1 MKASDLLIEKMIE
14 FESLRLTSYKDS
26 VGVWTIGVGHT
37 MGVRQGQA
45 ITKEQAMTLLKGDL
59 LPCENFV
66 NSIKEIDTQGKFD
79 ALVDFSFNL
88 GIEALKKSTLLK
100 LILAKAEESDIKNQ
114 FLRWNKAGG
123 RVLSGL
129 VKRRNWEAMRYSQKG
144 E

>member
-37 MGVRQGQA
+37 NGVRQGQT

-88 GIEALKKSTLLK
+88 GIGALKDSTLLK
-100 LILAKAEESDIKNQ
+100 RIRNKESEALIKNE
-114 FLRWNKAGG
+114 FMKWIHAGG
-123 RVLSGL
+123 RVEKGL

-144 E
+144 

>member
-37 MGVRQGQA
+37 NGVRQGQT
-45 ITKEQAMTLLKGDL
+45 ITKEQVMTLLKGDL

-79 ALVDFSFNL
+79 ALVDFAFNL
-88 GIEALKKSTLLK
+88 GIEALRKSTLLK

-144 E
+144 

>member
-37 MGVRQGQA
+37 NGVRQGQT

-79 ALVDFSFNL
+79 ALVDFAFNL
-88 GIEALKKSTLLK
+88 GIEALRKSTLLK

-144 E
+144 

>member
-37 MGVRQGQA
+37 NGVRQGQA

-79 ALVDFSFNL
+79 ALVDFAFNL
-88 GIEALKKSTLLK
+88 GIEALRKSTLLK

-114 FLRWNKAGG
+114 FLRWNKAVG

>member
-37 MGVRQGQA
+37 NGVRQGQA

-79 ALVDFSFNL
+79 ALVDFAFNL
-88 GIEALKKSTLLK
+88 GIEALRKSTLLK

>member
-37 MGVRQGQA
+37 NGVRQGQT

-59 LPCENFV
+59 LACENFV

-79 ALVDFSFNL
+79 ALVDFAFNL
-88 GIEALKKSTLLK
+88 GIEALRKSTLLK

-144 E
+144 

>member
-37 MGVRQGQA
+37 NGVRQGQT

-79 ALVDFSFNL
+79 ALVDFAFNL
-88 GIEALKKSTLLK
+88 GIEALRKSTLLK

-129 VKRRNWEAMRYSQKG
+129 VKRRNWEAMRYSQKR
-144 E
+144 

>member
-37 MGVRQGQA
+37 NGVRQGQT

-79 ALVDFSFNL
+79 ALVDFAFNL
-88 GIEALKKSTLLK
+88 GVGALKDSTLLK
-100 LILAKAEESDIKNQ
+100 RIRNKESETLIKNE
-114 FLRWNKAGG
+114 FMKWIHAGG
-123 RVLSGL
+123 RVEKGL

-144 E
+144 

>member
-37 MGVRQGQA
+37 NGVRQGQT

-79 ALVDFSFNL
+79 ALVDFAFNL
-88 GIEALKKSTLLK
+88 GIGALKDSTLLK
-100 LILAKAEESDIKNQ
+100 RIRNKESEVLIKNE
-114 FLRWNKAGG
+114 FLKWVHANG
-123 RVLSGL
+123 RVENGL
-129 VKRRNWEAMRYSQKG
+129 VKRRNWEAMRYSQK
-144 E
+144 

>member
-37 MGVRQGQA
+37 NGVRQGQT

-144 E
+144 

>member
-1 MKASDLLIEKMIE
+1 MKASELLIQKMKE
-14 FESLRLTSYKDS
+14 FEGVRLTSYRDS
-26 VGVWTIGVGHT
+26 VGVWTIGIGHT
-37 MGVRQGQA
+37 KGVRPNQT
-45 ITKEQAMTLLKGDL
+45 ITMAQCETLLKGDL

-79 ALVDFSFNL
+79 ALVDFAFNL
-88 GIEALKKSTLLK
+88 GIEALRKSTLLK

-129 VKRRNWEAMRYSQKG
+129 VKRRNWEAMRYSQK
-144 E
+144 

>member
-1 MKASDLLIEKMIE
+1 MIE

-26 VGVWTIGVGHT
+26 VGVWTTGVGHT
-37 MGVRQGQA
+37 NGVRQGQA

-79 ALVDFSFNL
+79 ALVDFAFNL
-88 GIEALKKSTLLK
+88 GIEALRKSTLLK

>member
-37 MGVRQGQA
+37 NGVRQGQT

-79 ALVDFSFNL
+79 ALVDFAFNL
-88 GIEALKKSTLLK
+88 GIEALRKSTLLK

-123 RVLSGL
+123 RVFSGL

-144 E
+144 

>member
-1 MKASDLLIEKMIE
+1 
-14 FESLRLTSYKDS
+14 
-26 VGVWTIGVGHT
+26 
-37 MGVRQGQA
+37 
-45 ITKEQAMTLLKGDL
+45 MTLLKGDL

-79 ALVDFSFNL
+79 ALVDFAFNL
-88 GIEALKKSTLLK
+88 GIEALRKSTLLK

-144 E
+144 